1 MKTPLIDKIEKE
13 QLKAAKDVPDF
24 REGDTVNVHVVIK
37 EGDKERVQQYKGTV
51 IARDRGTSGISTFTV
66 RRVSMGEGVERVF
79 PLHSPHVAKI
89 EVTRRGSVRRA
100 KLYYLR
106 KLTGKKARISEA
118 SRTVTEKAE
127 AAARAVQEAAA
138 AEEAA
143 AAAKAEAEKAA
154 AEKAAAEKAA
164 AEAAEKE
171 AAEKAAAAE
180 KEAAAAAEAAE
191 KEAAAAAEA
200 AAAPEAAAP
209 EADAPAADAAPDAD
223 AAAE

>member
-13 QLKAAKDVPDF
+13 QLKPAKDVPDF

-106 KLTGKKARISEA
+106 KLTGKKARIAEA
-118 SRTVTEKAE
+118 SRATTEKAE
-127 AAARAVQEAAA
+127 AAAAAVQAAAA

-143 AAAKAEAEKAA
+143 AAAKAEAEKLA

-191 KEAAAAAEA
+191 KEATAAAEA
-200 AAAPEAAAP
+200 AAAEAAPEPAPEAAP
-209 EADAPAADAAPDAD
+209 EADAPAADA
-223 AAAE
+223 E